1 MSLQFLLCKKKEK
14 KKERDWEH
22 CLIFHFQLRR
32 KKYATSQIKKSF
44 SRVNNIFFGDKIDHS
59 FHSVCVDT
67 LQTLPTLNWTMW
79 MLNTTTT
86 KQLNNNFKIKIDS
99 QAVSLKSR
107 RICLWRLSLR
117 VFFFTHRNGD
127 NNWAFD
133 DPPIG
138 GVLIYVPTPAEESA
152 SRGGTEGERLRYETV
167 GAATEF
173 LSTLVG
179 FIWYSLTHAGHFKEV
194 YRRKDGSEYVNVFVC
209 VHARWWR

>member
-1 MSLQFLLCKKKEK
+1 MSLQFLLCKKKKRET
-14 KKERDWEH
+14 ENIVSFFTFSSEE
-22 CLIFHFQLRR
+22 

-86 KQLNNNFKIKIDS
+86 KQLNNSFKIKINS
-99 QAVSLKSR
+99 QAVSLKRR
-107 RICLWRLSLR
+107 RICLWRLSLIKSFW

-138 GVLIYVPTPAEESA
+138 GVLIYVPTPAEKST
-152 SRGGTEGERLRYETV
+152 SRGATEGERLR
-167 GAATEF
+167 
-173 LSTLVG
+173 
-179 FIWYSLTHAGHFKEV
+179 
-194 YRRKDGSEYVNVFVC
+194 
-209 VHARWWR
+209 